1 MKRKFKHKA
10 FIIITDILIKTWL
23 TSLAVLAFVGWLTL
37 VFGFISGDIDVP
49 SFGTYR

>member
-10 FIIITDILIKTWL
+10 FIIITDILIKSVL
-23 TSLAVLAFVGWLTL
+23 ASLAALAFVGWLTL

-49 SFGTYR
+49 SFGIYR